1 MENEKVIPDAKQEN
15 TPAAEVKEQSVQP
28 DAKPDQIPYSRF
40 KEVVASNNELKS
52 KLQEFE
58 SAAEK
63 QRVAELEKKGEYE
76 TLVSELNKKYESAKV
91 KADQLDNYIAQDR
104 ESILNNYDAEE
115 RDIIEALPLDKL
127 KKYHANNIAK
137 QKVAVDTSRAG
148 VGQTTPKSFHEMTD
162 QERND
167 PDTWAAYLKN
177 IRSN

>member
-63 QRVAELEKKGEYE
+63 QRVAELEKKASMKRS
-76 TLVSELNKKYESAKV
+76 LVS
-91 KADQLDNYIAQDR
+91 
-104 ESILNNYDAEE
+104 
-115 RDIIEALPLDKL
+115 
-127 KKYHANNIAK
+127 
-137 QKVAVDTSRAG
+137 
-148 VGQTTPKSFHEMTD
+148 
-162 QERND
+162 
-167 PDTWAAYLKN
+167 
-177 IRSN
+177 